1 MAAFSHQVYTF
12 SSDVDASLVEPLKY
26 SCIYHEK
33 VDRMAKPGIRGNVAG
48 MEGFMEKP
56 KHIVFYSWQSDLDGK
71 TTRSFIEEALKRA
84 IKALQKDDTLDVEP
98 VIDRDTKDVPGS
110 PDIAKTILEKID
122 RAQIFVGDVTIVNQG
137 EKRLTPNPNVVYEL
151 AYARRALGNEHI
163 IMVMN
168 TAYGAQPD
176 LPFDLRQHRAIGYLL
191 PKDAEEVEGLSRA
204 DIRRDLE
211 NRLKAALLDILK
223 LGEPQPVAVMSFAD
237 KAMIAIREKHPDEL
251 ARIREYMEDLVTKIP
266 QIPPTNAQ
274 DIPDEQLAQALNAST
289 ALVVEF
295 TQVVKLIAETNA
307 VEAAKII
314 YEEFANI
321 LNLYT
326 IPPSPPSRETIF
338 GYDLARFLGYELFVI
353 FVALLIRNRRWE
365 LLATLFDTDLHA
377 RTRDYGQPAFVPF
390 TALCQPIALLS
401 HRNDRLGLSKR
412 SLQGNML
419 YDRHAT
425 GELAKVV
432 SAEQFVEADYF
443 LFLRD
448 LLKPA
453 TAPRW
458 IDWRAWSTVHIGKP
472 ASFLHQAVR
481 GEVAEQLARALGLP
495 DVPTLRS
502 RLTERRDTLTSMW
515 TYGYNSP
522 WFDPL
527 ERFDIDSI
535 GNR

>member
-1 MAAFSHQVYTF
+1 
-12 SSDVDASLVEPLKY
+12 
-26 SCIYHEK
+26 
-33 VDRMAKPGIRGNVAG
+33 

-151 AYARRALGNEHI
+151 AYARRALGSEHI
-163 IMVMN
+163 IMVIN

-191 PKDAEEVEGLSRA
+191 PKDAEEIEGRSRA
-204 DIRRDLE
+204 DTRRDLE
-211 NRLKAALLDILK
+211 YRLKAMLLDILR
-223 LGEPQPVAVMSFAD
+223 LDEPQPVAMEPFAE
-237 KAMIAIREKHPDEL
+237 KAMIAIREGHPDMP
-251 ARIREYMEDLVTKIP
+251 ARMREYMEDLVAKIP
-266 QIPPTNAQ
+266 QIPPTNTQ
-274 DIPDEQLAQALNAST
+274 DASDEQLVQAINAST
-289 ALVVEF
+289 PLVIEF
-295 TQVVKLIAETNA
+295 TGVVKLIAERNVA
-307 VEAAKII
+307 EAARIV
-314 YEEFANI
+314 YEGFADI

-326 IPPSPPSRETIF
+326 IPPSPPSGERTF
-338 GYDLARFLGYELFVI
+338 SYDLARFLGHELFVT
-353 FVALLIRNRRWE
+353 FVALLIRNKRWE
-365 LLATLFDTDLHA
+365 LLATLLDEELYA
-377 RTRDYGQPAFVPF
+377 RTSDYGQPKFAPF
-390 TALCQPIALLS
+390 MALCQPVAPLF
-401 HRNDRLGLSKR
+401 HRNERLGLGKR

-419 YDRHAT
+419 YDRHTT
-425 GELAKVV
+425 GELANVV
-432 SAEQFVEADYF
+432 SAEQFIEADYF

-453 TAPRW
+453 TASQWP
-458 IDWRAWSTVHIGKP
+458 DWRAWSTVLMENP
-472 ASFLHQAVR
+472 ASFLQKAVR

-495 DVPTLRS
+495 NLPTLRG
-502 RLTERRDTLTSMW
+502 RLTERRHALTSMW
-515 TYGYNSP
+515 TTGFRSP

-535 GNR
+535 GSR